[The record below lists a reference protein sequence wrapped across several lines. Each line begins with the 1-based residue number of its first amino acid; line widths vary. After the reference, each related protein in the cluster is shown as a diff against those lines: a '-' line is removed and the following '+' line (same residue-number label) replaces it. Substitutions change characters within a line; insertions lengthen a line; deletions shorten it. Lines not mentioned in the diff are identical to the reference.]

1 MAAQAIPLDKL
12 SSALPYLTEGEKLYA
27 LRLLKA
33 RQEVGPP
40 PKPVSAE
47 ELVELD
53 TNLST
58 FVKAAWPTLHPGRKL
73 IWDWS
78 DDLVCEYLTA
88 VRKRQVT
95 RLILNVPPRT
105 GKTTKATICFPDW
118 QWATDPAHCFMFG
131 SYALSLST
139 EHSIA
144 RRHLISSPWYQ
155 SLWGENFRLASDQNK
170 KEQFDND
177 RRGQMIATSVGG
189 TATGKGAD
197 TIIIDDP
204 LSASQALSEAERK
217 TANDWIDNTIKSRL
231 NDPSTGAIVIIMQR
245 LHELDCTG
253 YQLET
258 EGLVEDGGPW
268 VHVSIPLEAEEQK
281 TVHFPMSGKEV
292 LRDRDSAI
300 HADRFPPSTVAKLKA
315 NRLNWSGAYQQRP
328 APLEGNLIKRS
339 EVRYYGGI
347 NPVTGEADET
357 LPDKFDMLILS
368 CDAAFKDLATSDYV
382 AIGGIG
388 IKGRK
393 RFILNVVNS
402 HLDVDGTERAILRER
417 SEQMGR
423 GRSVSG
429 VLVEDKANGPAV
441 IKRLKKQIP
450 GVVEIEPQGGKIAR
464 MFAVAP
470 EWQAGDWYVDR
481 NAAWCEPFIQQI
493 TMFPGAAHDDMADM
507 MSQAGIYL
515 QRPTHGLIQ
524 AWAEQAAEQQQEKA
538 KPMSADDLRKQPQS
552 QKDDAFGRVMPNK
565 GLGKMMTSVQQTDVC
580 PNCGNKFLSHFAEK
594 KWKCGVC
601 GKSGQD

>member
-1 MAAQAIPLDKL
+1 MAAQPIPFEKL
-12 SSALPYLTEGEKLYA
+12 PAALPFLTEDEKVYA

-47 ELVELD
+47 ELLQLECD
-53 TNLST
+53 LSS

-78 DDLVCEYLTA
+78 DDLVCEWLTA

-95 RLILNVPPRT
+95 RLIMNVPPRT

-155 SLWGENFRLASDQNK
+155 ALWGDKFSLASDQNK

-177 RRGQMIATSVGG
+177 RRGQMISTSVGG

-204 LSASQALSEAERK
+204 TSAQQALSDAERK
-217 TANDWIDNTIKSRL
+217 TANDWIENTIKSRL

-245 LHELDCTG
+245 LHELDASG
-253 YQLET
+253 YQLEQ
-258 EGLVEDGGPW
+258 EGVLQDGGAW
-268 VHVSIPLEAEEQK
+268 EHVSIPLEAEEQK
-281 TVHFPMSGKEV
+281 SYFFPVSKREH
-292 LRDRDSAI
+292 LRERDSVV
-300 HADRFPPSTVAKLKA
+300 HADRFPPSTVAKLKS
-315 NRLNWSGAYQQRP
+315 NRLNWAGAYQQRP

-347 NPVTGEADET
+347 NPVTGQADEP
-357 LPDKFDMLILS
+357 LPDKFDMVLIS
-368 CDAAFKDLATSDYV
+368 CDAAFKDLATSDFV
-382 AIGGIG
+382 ANGAIGV
-388 IKGRK
+388 KGRK
-393 RFILNVVNS
+393 RFILNVVNL

-417 SEQMGR
+417 TDQIGR
-423 GRSVSG
+423 GRSVSA

-450 GVVEIEPQGGKIAR
+450 GVIPIDPQGGKVAR

-507 MSQAGIYL
+507 MTQAGIYL

-524 AWAEQAAEQQQEKA
+524 AWAEEAAKRSQEKA
-538 KPMSADDLRKQPQS
+538 KPMSAEDLAKQPQS
-552 QKDDAFGRVMPNK
+552 HKDEVFGRTVTNK
-565 GLGKMMTSVQQTDVC
+565 GLGKVMTSRQQTDIC
-580 PNCGNKFLSHFAEK
+580 PNCGNKFLARFADG
-594 KWKCGVC
+594 WKCGVC

>member
-1 MAAQAIPLDKL
+1 MAAQPIPFDKL
-12 SSALPYLTEGEKLYA
+12 PAVLPFLTDDEKLYA

-33 RQEVGPP
+33 RELAGPP
-40 PKPVSAE
+40 PKPVTAE
-47 ELVELD
+47 ELLQLECD
-53 TNLST
+53 LSS

-78 DDLVCEYLTA
+78 DDLVCEWLTA

-95 RLILNVPPRT
+95 RLIMNVPPRT

-155 SLWGENFRLASDQNK
+155 ALWGDKFRLASDQNK

-177 RRGQMIATSVGG
+177 HRGQMIATSVGG

-231 NDPSTGAIVIIMQR
+231 NDPSSGAIVIIMQR

-253 YQLET
+253 YQLEL
-258 EGLVEDGGPW
+258 EKGAWE
-268 VHVSIPLEAEEQK
+268 HVSIPLEAEEQK
-281 TVHFPMSGKEV
+281 TYSFPVSGKTH
-292 LRDRDSAI
+292 LRERDSVV
-300 HADRFPPSTVAKLKA
+300 HTDRFPASTVSKLKA

-328 APLEGNLIKRS
+328 APLEGNMIKRS

-347 NPVTGEADET
+347 NPVTGEADEP
-357 LPDKFDMLILS
+357 LPDKFDLLLIS
-368 CDAAFKDLATSDYV
+368 CDAAFKDLATSDFV
-382 AIGGIG
+382 ANGAIGV
-388 IKGRK
+388 KGRK
-393 RFILNVVNS
+393 RYILNVVNK
-402 HLDVDGTERAILRER
+402 HLDIDGTERAILRER
-417 SEQMGR
+417 SDQISLGR
-423 GRSVSG
+423 PVQC

-450 GVVEIEPQGGKIAR
+450 GVIAIDPQGGKVAR

-507 MSQAGIYL
+507 MTQAGIWL

-524 AWAEQAAEQQQEKA
+524 AWAEEAAKIAAEKG
-538 KPMSADDLRKQPQS
+538 KPMSTNDLAKQPQS
-552 QKDDAFGRVMPNK
+552 QKDEMFGRVATNK
-565 GLGKMMTSVQQTDVC
+565 GLGKVMTSVQQTDTC
-580 PNCGNKFLSHFAEK
+580 PNCGNKFLSRFAEK
-594 KWKCGVC
+594 QWKCGAC
-601 GKSGQD
+601 GTTGKD